1 MNTII
6 RLTSL
11 TLVTALAAGL
21 AGCIHV
27 EDPAMKYVQRTDK
40 IALGAGNAKDAN
52 VAIHM
57 IDPWPRAS
65 ADRRIPANGER
76 MAGAYERYRNVDKP
90 SPRPLL
96 SPPNTTASTSSAA
109 AAVSQNKRP
118 HGRNVFWLPLQLM
131 AGMRNSVARAVISST
146 RLDGGAIA

>member
-21 AGCIHV
+21 AGCMHA
-27 EDPAMKYVQRTDK
+27 EDNVTQYVQRSDK
-40 IALGAGNAKDAN
+40 ITLSAGNAKDAN
-52 VAIHM
+52 AAIHI

-76 MAGAYERYRNVDKP
+76 MAGAYERYRNVDKTP
-90 SPRPLL
+90 PRPLIN
-96 SPPNTTASTSSAA
+96 PPNVLPST
-109 AAVSQNKRP
+109 
-118 HGRNVFWLPLQLM
+118 
-131 AGMRNSVARAVISST
+131 
-146 RLDGGAIA
+146 GGA

>member
-21 AGCIHV
+21 AGCMHA
-27 EDPAMKYVQRTDK
+27 EDPVTQYVQRTDK
-40 IALGAGNAKDAN
+40 ITLSAGNAKDAN
-52 VAIHM
+52 AAIHI

-76 MAGAYERYRNVDKP
+76 MAGAYERYRNVDKIP
-90 SPRPLL
+90 APRPVTLY
-96 SPPNTTASTSSAA
+96 PPNTTPSTSA
-109 AAVSQNKRP
+109 
-118 HGRNVFWLPLQLM
+118 
-131 AGMRNSVARAVISST
+131 SST
-146 RLDGGAIA
+146 AK

>member
-11 TLVTALAAGL
+11 TLLTALAAGL
-21 AGCIHV
+21 AGCMHA
-27 EDPAMKYVQRTDK
+27 EDSMTQYIQRTDK
-40 IALGAGNAKDAN
+40 VALGAGNAKEAN
-52 VAIHM
+52 AAIHV

-96 SPPNTTASTSSAA
+96 NPPNVTPSTSSAA
-109 AAVSQNKRP
+109 AAVSSK
-118 HGRNVFWLPLQLM
+118 
-131 AGMRNSVARAVISST
+131 
-146 RLDGGAIA
+146 

>member
-21 AGCIHV
+21 AGCMHA
-27 EDPAMKYVQRTDK
+27 EDPVTRYVQRTDK
-40 IALGAGNAKDAN
+40 VALGAGNAKDAN
-52 VAIHM
+52 AAIHV

-90 SPRPLL
+90 SPRPIL

-109 AAVSQNKRP
+109 SAA
-118 HGRNVFWLPLQLM
+118 
-131 AGMRNSVARAVISST
+131 AG
-146 RLDGGAIA
+146 GK